1 MKMTKKKH
9 WFRVLIFLPFYLF
22 FLNSCSSNVSP
33 QSAGALFDPDF
44 GARAMNTTI
53 KGAEAGS
60 GLSTMFSIVAQRVG
74 EQVFGLSRPLSSPFS
89 GGSTPLNCSDGGTMT
104 VTGFDA
110 SVTDFNFQMV
120 FSNCRE
126 NGIQIDGLVSAT
138 GISSIRDATGGVLD
152 LELRLGNDS
161 NELSIQNFQTVN
173 RRRYGHLKSLFGSK
187 MRVRFQTQ
195 SDAIDRFILN
205 LSGEGVFDDFS
216 EKVEVTFVDFKSET
230 VIETTEVIDTT
241 LTPNTSQTTTNTNS
255 VFNGVMRQSNRSNIA
270 GAGLRLSVLSYRN
283 LSARSVIVTSKR
295 GETITGE
302 TKTLSYQGGFTLHSS
317 SRDCVIQGDFS
328 IDTLAPLQ
336 YIDGA
341 SCPSSG
347 QLSLNTVSGL
357 VDLLANADKSLS
369 ITAAGGQTTF
379 SDCEDFFALCAFENF
394 QNGFLSKAGLPGT
407 PARGNS
413 QFITLT
419 WVDTPSALQTS
430 DMDLHVGYY
439 LDPVP
444 PSGGSADALVS
455 WHSGGG
461 DDCGAERVPSL
472 FKGVQAILDIDDCS
486 GRGPEHV
493 TIRGLPAGYYVVA
506 VNSFDL
512 KSVGS
517 TTVSVNIEIG
527 KEVFT
532 FPERLF
538 LLSDKDNTNANAWYR
553 VTDLQC
559 FSEGECTF
567 LAPNP
572 ALKVHDDPSLF

>member
-1 MKMTKKKH
+1 MPIQAKTH
-9 WFRVLIFLPFYLF
+9 RFRVLILLPFCLF
-22 FLNSCSSNVSP
+22 FFNSCSSNVTP
-33 QSAGALFDPDF
+33 PSAGALFDPDF

-60 GLSTMFSIVAQRVG
+60 GLSTMLTIVAQSVG
-74 EQVFGLSRPLSSPFS
+74 KQVFGLSRPLSPPFS
-89 GGSTPLNCSDGGTMT
+89 GESTPLTCSDGGTIT

-110 SVTDFNFQMV
+110 SVTDFDFQMA

-126 NGIQIDGLVSAT
+126 NGIQMDGLASAT

-152 LELRLGNDS
+152 MDLRLGNDS

-173 RRRYGHLKSLFGSK
+173 RRRYGHLKSLFGSQLTIK
-187 MRVRFQTQ
+187 FQTQ
-195 SDAIDRFILN
+195 SDAIDRFILTV
-205 LSGEGVFDDFS
+205 SGEGIFDDFS
-216 EKVEVTFVDFKSET
+216 EKVDVTFIDFKSET
-230 VIETTEVIDTT
+230 RVETTEVIDTT

-255 VFNGVMRQSNRSNIA
+255 IFNGVMRQSNRSDIA
-270 GAGLRLSVLSYRN
+270 GAGLRLSVLSYNN
-283 LSARSVIVTSKR
+283 LSARSVIVTSKT
-295 GETITGE
+295 GATITGE
-302 TKTLSYQGGFTLHSS
+302 TQTLSYQGDFTLHSS
-317 SRDCVIQGDFS
+317 SRNCLIQGDFS
-328 IDTLAPLQ
+328 IDTISPLQ

-341 SCPSSG
+341 SCPVSG

-357 VDLLANADKSLS
+357 VDLLVNADKSLS
-369 ITAAGGQTTF
+369 ITAAGTQTAF

-394 QNGFLSKAGLPGT
+394 QNGFLSKDGLPGT
-407 PARGNS
+407 PARGDS

-419 WVDTPSALQTS
+419 WVDTPSLLQAS

-439 LDPVP
+439 LDPTP
-444 PSGGSADALVS
+444 PSGSSANALVS

-461 DDCGAERVPSL
+461 DDCGAARAPSL
-472 FKGVQAILDIDDCS
+472 FKGVEAILDIDDCS

-517 TTVSVNIEIG
+517 TTVSINIEIG
-527 KEVFT
+527 KTVFT

-538 LLSDKDNTNANAWYR
+538 LVSDKDSTNANAWYR

-559 FSEGECTF
+559 FSEGECRF
-567 LAPNP
+567 LAPNL
-572 ALKVHDDPSLF
+572 ALRVHDSSSLF